1 MSVRFVMN
9 TTVTDPQ
16 VWQRWKEAKRLVLL
30 ATFEDSVTGM
40 RVKEFCQG
48 LSRSLGQECQIIEH
62 VWLFSTL
69 RLRELQE
76 IAAEEASAADL
87 VIISVHQAESL
98 PDEVRNWFD
107 LWLVQKGAR
116 HTVLLAL
123 LDSAQEEVP
132 GATETYL
139 REIARRGGMEFL
151 MTSTDV
157 PAPRWQSR

>member
-1 MSVRFVMN
+1 MN
-9 TTVTDPQ
+9 TTLIDPP

-48 LSRSLGQECQIIEH
+48 LSRHMGPECQIVEH
-62 VWLFSTL
+62 IWLFSTF

-87 VIISVHQAESL
+87 VIVSVHQDESL
-98 PDEVRNWFD
+98 PDEVKTWID
-107 LWLVQKGAR
+107 LWLAHKGAR

-123 LDSAQEEVP
+123 LDSGYEEVP
-132 GATETYL
+132 GPTQTYL
-139 REIARRGGMEFL
+139 QDTARRGGMEFL
-151 MTSTDV
+151 VESGDV
-157 PAPRWQSR
+157 PPARWQSR